1 MNQNSLWNGFENTF
15 KKQSGKTALSFLRNG
30 QLETELLYR
39 HLFQD
44 AVRMAAF
51 LKSRHVKKGDRVIL
65 FLPKSVF
72 AVVAHLAVQKI
83 GAISVPLN
91 PGFTLSEM
99 TYLMGDAEARLV
111 ITGKEQA
118 PLVRNIDSRIQI
130 LEVPTNRPYQE
141 LTFFQLASDL
151 KIETTIAP
159 EDPGLMIYTSGT
171 TGKPKGVI
179 LTQRN
184 LIHDVDTII
193 RLWEITDRDIL
204 CHSLPLFHI
213 HGLCFALHTALLSGV
228 HTVMLDQFSADQ
240 VIQLMSKKDDGLIGS
255 VFMGVPTMYRQ
266 ILEKI
271 GPTQRDFSGVRLWT
285 SGSAPL
291 LPADFEKIK
300 DLLGQEPVEREGMS
314 ETGMNFSNPLIGTKK
329 PGSIGLPLPDLEV
342 RIVNPE
348 SCVEVP
354 RGETGEIWLRSPSI
368 TPGYW
373 RNPEATEKAFYQ
385 GWFRTGD
392 LGNVDEDG
400 YYFLTDRLK
409 AIIISGGENISP
421 KEVEQVINQ
430 VEGVAES
437 AVVGLPDE
445 KWGEKVVAAVVP
457 KPTGFINA
465 DQILSFCRKHLHPWK
480 VPKQI
485 MVLETLPRNTMGKV
499 LREEIKSLFTVRSQP
514 GPAGNKI
521 GNLKIS
527 HSVRE
532 NFQF

>member
-1 MNQNSLWNGFENTF
+1 MNQNSLWNRFESAF
-15 KKQSGKTALSFLRNG
+15 KKQSEKTALSFLRNG
-30 QLETELLYR
+30 QLESVLLYGDLLR
-39 HLFQD
+39 E
-44 AVRMAAF
+44 AGKMAGF
-51 LKSRHVKKGDRVIL
+51 LLESAVKKGDRVIL
-65 FLPKSVF
+65 FLPKSVV

-99 TYLMGDAEARLV
+99 TYLMGDAEATMA

-118 PLVRNIDSRIQI
+118 FLVRKIDSRIHM
-130 LEVPTNRPYQE
+130 LEVPTNCPYQK
-141 LTFFQLASDL
+141 LTFFQHASDL
-151 KIETTIAP
+151 KIETTITP

-184 LIHDVDTII
+184 LIHDADTII

-204 CHSLPLFHI
+204 CHGLPLFHI
-213 HGLCFALHTALLSGV
+213 HGLCFALHTALLAGV

-240 VIQLMSKKDDGLIGS
+240 VIRRMSKSEDGLSCS

-266 ILEKI
+266 ILEKN
-271 GPTQRDFSGVRLWT
+271 GPTPRDFKGVRLWT

-291 LPADFEKIK
+291 LSADFEKIK

-314 ETGMNFSNPLIGTKK
+314 ETGMNFSNPLKEIKK

-348 SCVEVP
+348 SGEEVP

-392 LGNVDEDG
+392 LGKVDEDG

-409 AIIISGGENISP
+409 TIIISGGENISP
-421 KEVEQVINQ
+421 KEVEGVINQ

-445 KWGEKVVAAVVP
+445 KWGEKVVAAVVL
-457 KPTGFINA
+457 KSTGSVDA
-465 DQILSFCRKHLHPWK
+465 DQIVSFCRRHLHPWK

-485 MVLETLPRNTMGKV
+485 LVLENLPRNTMGKV
-499 LREEIKSLFTVRSQP
+499 LREEIKSLFSLHPHGDPVSTKTGVSS
-514 GPAGNKI
+514 A
-521 GNLKIS
+521 
-527 HSVRE
+527 
-532 NFQF
+532 